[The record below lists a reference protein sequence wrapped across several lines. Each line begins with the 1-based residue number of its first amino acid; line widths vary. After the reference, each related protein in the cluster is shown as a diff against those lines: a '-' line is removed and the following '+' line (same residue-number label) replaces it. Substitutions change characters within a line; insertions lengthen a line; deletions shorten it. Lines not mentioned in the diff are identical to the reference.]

1 MWRYKISL
9 EIKHYHIRE
18 SKVQVLTGPQ
28 VQLKEKKMTYI
39 GITIVILLIL
49 IFLAM
54 SELFCKTQDLQEKN
68 TALCKEVAKL
78 HIDNT
83 WLIGS
88 TIEPCNLPPLRSQV
102 TFSEKAFQLSED
114 PDEYMVTI
122 INRALEQAYD
132 VLSRG
137 PIMVKGQIIDITNY
151 PKVSITYKKGGDK
164 NIIDFMLYFQSY
176 GKKKTNIKTGA

>member
-1 MWRYKISL
+1 
-9 EIKHYHIRE
+9 
-18 SKVQVLTGPQ
+18 
-28 VQLKEKKMTYI
+28 MTYI
-39 GITIVILLIL
+39 GITIIILLIL
-49 IFLAM
+49 MLFAIC
-54 SELFCKTQDLQEKN
+54 ELFCKIQDLQEKN
-68 TALCKEVAKL
+68 IALCKEVEKL

-102 TFSEKAFQLSED
+102 AFSEKAFRLSED

-132 VLSRG
+132 VLNRE

-151 PKVSITYKKGGDK
+151 PKVSITYKRGGDK
-164 NIIDFMLYFQSY
+164 NTIDFMLYFQSY
-176 GKKKTNIKTGA
+176 GKKTNIKTGA